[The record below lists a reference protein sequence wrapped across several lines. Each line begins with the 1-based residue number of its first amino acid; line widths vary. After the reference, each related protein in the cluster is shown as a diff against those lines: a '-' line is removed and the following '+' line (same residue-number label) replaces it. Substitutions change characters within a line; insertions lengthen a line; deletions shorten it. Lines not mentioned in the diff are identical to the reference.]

1 MPQRPRLHPGLT
13 AAWTLVEAVRSDLLA
28 TIRPVTAAQ
37 WTFRPTAGAWGIGD
51 IVEHLLLAEIASS
64 KMARKLIRGDYRNVP
79 YPQDATL
86 YGAELDR
93 YPFGPLDAPAVLVP
107 GAAREWPVVESELG
121 PAHERFQSEL
131 AQFRGDDPEA
141 LRSPDPATAEWFTLG
156 GWVKLQAWHEKHHL
170 TQIRRLMA
178 SPGFLSTQSTPG
190 GP

>member
-1 MPQRPRLHPGLT
+1 MQQRPRLHPGLT

-37 WTFRPTAGAWGIGD
+37 WTFRPAAGEWCIGE

-64 KMARKLIRGDYRNVP
+64 KMARKLIRGDYRNLP
-79 YPQDATL
+79 FPRDATI

-93 YPFGPLDAPAVLVP
+93 YPFGSLDAPAVLVP
-107 GAAREWPVVESELG
+107 GSPRERPVVELELWT
-121 PAHERFQSEL
+121 AHERFQSEL

-156 GWVKLQAWHEKHHL
+156 GWLKLQAWHEKHHL
-170 TQIRRLMA
+170 TRIPRLLA
-178 SPGFLSTQSTPG
+178 SPGFP
-190 GP
+190 